1 MTSITRRWFIS
12 YHDFPISLYLN
23 GLQFP
28 LISYFG
34 NERSYIGNARFLPLE
49 LPFPYKG
56 NASFPSRKLA
66 LDLYDWINLTA

>member
-34 NERSYIGNARFLPLE
+34 NERSLYRKRSFPALE
-49 LPFPYKG
+49 LAFPYKG
-56 NASFPSRKLA
+56 TPVPKQETGA
-66 LDLYDWINLTA
+66 

>member
-34 NERSYIGNARFLPLE
+34 NERFRYRE
-49 LPFPYKG
+49 RQFPKQETG
-56 NASFPSRKLA
+56 A
-66 LDLYDWINLTA
+66 

>member
-34 NERSYIGNARFLPLE
+34 NERSLYRKRSFPALE
-49 LPFPYKG
+49 LAVAP
-56 NASFPSRKLA
+56 
-66 LDLYDWINLTA
+66 

>member
-34 NERSYIGNARFLPLE
+34 NERFQGRKRQFLCMETAVSPYGYQNYLIALHIETKRFSLV
-49 LPFPYKG
+49 
-56 NASFPSRKLA
+56 
-66 LDLYDWINLTA
+66 I

>member
-34 NERSYIGNARFLPLE
+34 NERSYIGNARFLPWNCRS
-49 LPFPYKG
+49 YKG
-56 NASFPSRKLA
+56 MPVSKQETGA
-66 LDLYDWINLTA
+66 

>member
-12 YHDFPISLYLN
+12 YHDFTISLYLN

-34 NERSYIGNARFLPLE
+34 NERSLYRKRSFPALE

-56 NASFPSRKLA
+56 MPVSQAGNWR
-66 LDLYDWINLTA
+66 LTYMIGLT

>member
-34 NERSYIGNARFLPLE
+34 NERSLYRKRSFPALE
-49 LPFPYKG
+49 LAFPYKG
-56 NASFPSRKLA
+56 
-66 LDLYDWINLTA
+66 

>member
-1 MTSITRRWFIS
+1 MKITLIRQDSGSGKEALSICEAGTLFNKMT

-34 NERSYIGNARFLPLE
+34 NERSLYR
-49 LPFPYKG
+49 KR
-56 NASFPSRKLA
+56 SFPAEKSGV
-66 LDLYDWINLTA
+66 NS

>member
-34 NERSYIGNARFLPLE
+34 NERSLYRKRSFPALE
-49 LPFPYKG
+49 LPFLYKG
-56 NASFPSRKLA
+56 MPVSQAGNWR
-66 LDLYDWINLTA
+66 LTYMIGLT

>member
-34 NERSYIGNARFLPLE
+34 NERSLYRKRSFPALE
-49 LPFPYKG
+49 LSFPYKG
-56 NASFPSRKLA
+56 MPVSQAGNWR
-66 LDLYDWINLTA
+66 LTYMIGLT

>member
-34 NERSYIGNARFLPLE
+34 NERSLYRKRSFPALE
-49 LPFPYKG
+49 LP
-56 NASFPSRKLA
+56 FPSRKLA
-66 LDLYDWINLTA
+66 LNLYDWINLTA

>member
-28 LISYFG
+28 LITYFG
-34 NERSYIGNARFLPLE
+34 NERSLYRE
-49 LPFPYKG
+49 R
-56 NASFPSRKLA
+56 SFPA
-66 LDLYDWINLTA
+66 LNWRSLMRGTPVSQAGNWRLTYMIGLI